1 MYLPLDSR
9 RCLST
14 FYHLLFF
21 SRPTLSTLAPSL
33 IHSSLSPF
41 SLFNPFFFS
50 ISSPSPPFFLSP
62 FHTVS
67 HPTHSSLYF
76 FPSWL
81 CGWPHTAY
89 SQSWAWR
96 RESVNWKGVEK
107 KWKVE
112 WKEHMGEKGRKE
124 RKHEG
129 RRNQGMFSASANNL
143 LLSLKHLC
151 CCFCILGHIDFLWT
165 VQFSLHKTVKLVPE
179 CQLP

>member
-1 MYLPLDSR
+1 MVTWYHSMYLPLDSR

-81 CGWPHTAY
+81 CGWPHTAD

-124 RKHEG
+124 RKENTKGEG
-129 RRNQGMFSASANNL
+129 IKACSQL
-143 LLSLKHLC
+143 VQTTYC
-151 CCFCILGHIDFLWT
+151 FLWST
-165 VQFSLHKTVKLVPE
+165 SVAVFAF
-179 CQLP
+179 